1 MKNKALIIIIGI
13 VTILL
18 VVLLGIR
25 YNFSG
30 NAGKLKSSINYPTT
44 NGLAFSCD
52 TTTITVGSEATCTLV
67 GYWTGG
73 VRGISSQVSVSNGL
87 ELVKITDVSPW
98 KNMDIEPVLNS
109 LYMSNDGGSSS
120 DQFTI
125 AEVKVKGV
133 ATGSQTLSLVP
144 YDSEPSIYV
153 QTRQNPDEVID
164 TNNSVPNVNQ
174 AITVTNSSGGG
185 DTPTESSVKTLET
198 LTVSEGTLSPAF
210 NKNVNDYSV
219 IVPNEISQ
227 ITVDGTKTD
236 SNSSVSGFTT
246 YDLPEGNKQITI
258 TVTAQDRTTN
268 QYNITVTRQ
277 GAIDPTKSSD
287 NTLKGLTIK
296 GATLV
301 PTFSS
306 SVDEYTVTVENSVTK
321 VEIEATPN
329 DSKATVSIPDSV
341 NNLQVGN
348 NTIVIN
354 VTAEN
359 NEIKTYTIVVNRKSS
374 GSDTCVLQLTSVAYK
389 VDNTKQTI
397 DVNRDD
403 TVDTIK
409 KNLSFACGTISV
421 TADKV
426 VLSNGNDTKTYTIN
440 RVFVPNTGQNP
451 IMYVAIIAGI
461 VLVIGI
467 LIFVKK
473 KMDK

>member
-1 MKNKALIIIIGI
+1 MKNKALVIIIGI

-18 VVLLGIR
+18 VVLLGVR

-73 VRGISSQVSVSNGL
+73 ITAIVSQVSVSSGL
-87 ELVKITDVSPW
+87 ELVKISEVGTW
-98 KNMDIEPVLNS
+98 TNMDIEPIIN
-109 LYMSNDGGSSS
+109 YMYKGSGSTS

-133 ATGSQTLSLVP
+133 SAGNQTLSLVP
-144 YDSEPSIYV
+144 FEGHEETIYV
-153 QTRQNPDEVID
+153 YTRQNPDAQQATE
-164 TNNSVPNVNQ
+164 NSVPNVNQ

-185 DTPTESSVKTLET
+185 DTPTASSIKTLET
-198 LTVSEGTLSPAF
+198 LTVSNGTLSPTF
-210 NKNVNDYSV
+210 NKNVNNYSV
-219 IVPNEISQ
+219 IVPNEVSQ
-227 ITVDGTKTD
+227 LTVDGTKTD
-236 SNSSVSGFTT
+236 SNSTVSGFTT

-268 QYNITVTRQ
+268 QYIITVTRQ
-277 GAIDPTKSSD
+277 AAIDPTKSSD
-287 NTLKGLTIK
+287 NTLKGLTVK

-306 SVDEYTVTVENSVTK
+306 SVDEYTVTVENNVTK

-359 NEIKTYTIVVNRKSS
+359 NEIKTYTIVVNRKSA

-389 VDNTKQTI
+389 VDNAKQTI

-421 TADKV
+421 TADSV
-426 VLSNGNDTKTYTIN
+426 VLSNGNDVKTYTIN

-461 VLVIGI
+461 VLIIGI